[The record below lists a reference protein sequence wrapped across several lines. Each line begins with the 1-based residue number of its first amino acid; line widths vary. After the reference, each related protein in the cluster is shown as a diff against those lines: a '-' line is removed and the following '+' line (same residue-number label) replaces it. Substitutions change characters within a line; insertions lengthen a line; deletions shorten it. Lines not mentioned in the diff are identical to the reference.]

1 MPLPVAGYGHR
12 VDRVDRA
19 AGRAKGGDQ
28 QPARCLNGHR
38 NRVLGTVPDLGQ
50 QRDEFGEALDGLDD
64 APPGEELT
72 FVVEQRDIVMPL
84 GPVDP
89 ARDLIQAVPALP
101 ALLSLVRDP
110 DENARRPNSEALW
123 PDLRLSRSRSQQ
135 PVRLRSSHQSSRL
148 TSRKVSVVR
157 ASSNH
162 ERSLDRLRAEIEEG
176 VASES

>member
-50 QRDEFGEALDGLDD
+50 QRNEFGEALDGLDD

-72 FVVEQRDIVMPL
+72 FMVEQRDVVMPL

-89 ARDLIQAVPALP
+89 ARDLIQAVPALQRCCP
-101 ALLSLVRDP
+101 WSETLTRTRGALI
-110 DENARRPNSEALW
+110 ARLCG
-123 PDLRLSRSRSQQ
+123 
-135 PVRLRSSHQSSRL
+135 L
-148 TSRKVSVVR
+148 TS
-157 ASSNH
+157 
-162 ERSLDRLRAEIEEG
+162 D
-176 VASES
+176 